1 MSQSIIDFIALGI
14 KHKLISISSE
24 NRIEY
29 LFEHHS
35 RNFSNPEVQVQSEI
49 YCRLIL
55 QYGYPKEQIRN
66 FVSVTIC
73 LLYTSPSQRDEQ

>member
-14 KHKLISISSE
+14 EHKLISISSE

-29 LFEHHS
+29 LFEQHS
-35 RNFSNPEVQVQSEI
+35 RNFSNPEVQVQAEV

-55 QYGYPKEQIRN
+55 QYG
-66 FVSVTIC
+66 
-73 LLYTSPSQRDEQ
+73 

>member
-35 RNFSNPEVQVQSEI
+35 RNFSNPEEQVQAEI

-55 QYGYPKEQIRN
+55 
-66 FVSVTIC
+66 
-73 LLYTSPSQRDEQ
+73 